1 MLSLFLCELNW
12 LTFLIIFKKDT
23 KSIDAMSLLKVKN
36 TFAQWKAGVWIAKEK
51 KKKSLHLK
59 VCGEQNKVYLQ
70 LAITI
75 TTRALILL
83 QPLKITI

>member
-51 KKKSLHLK
+51 KKK
-59 VCGEQNKVYLQ
+59 
-70 LAITI
+70 AFT
-75 TTRALILL
+75 
-83 QPLKITI
+83 

>member
-1 MLSLFLCELNW
+1 
-12 LTFLIIFKKDT
+12 
-23 KSIDAMSLLKVKN
+23 MSPLKIKN

-75 TTRALILL
+75 TTTRALILL

>member
-51 KKKSLHLK
+51 KKKPSPES
-59 VCGEQNKVYLQ
+59 VWRTE
-70 LAITI
+70 
-75 TTRALILL
+75 
-83 QPLKITI
+83 